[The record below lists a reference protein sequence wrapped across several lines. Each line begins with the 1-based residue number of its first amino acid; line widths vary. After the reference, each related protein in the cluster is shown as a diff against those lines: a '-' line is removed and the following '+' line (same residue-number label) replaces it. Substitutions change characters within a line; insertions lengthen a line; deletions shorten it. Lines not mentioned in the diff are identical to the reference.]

1 MSDNAQ
7 IISSVVVDETG
18 TVIAHDA
25 RPDNLADDKF
35 WACTYRAVIKA
46 ACVVQERD
54 SGWVNKEDV
63 ISDTDVARAQ
73 QFISAK
79 FPGWKIEETDSDGE
93 TRVVEL
99 SSTLDLGFFSTSV
112 IVLFLAASVVMT
124 LLMGYCGRALV
135 HF

>member
-1 MSDNAQ
+1 MSDSPQTVNAE
-7 IISSVVVDETG
+7 VVDDTG
-18 TVIAHDA
+18 AVIAYDA

-73 QFISAK
+73 RFVAAK
-79 FPGWKIEETDSDGE
+79 FPDWRIVETDSDGE

-99 SSTLDLGFFSTSV
+99 STTEE
-112 IVLFLAASVVMT
+112 
-124 LLMGYCGRALV
+124 
-135 HF
+135 

>member
-1 MSDNAQ
+1 MSDHYPV
-7 IISSVVVDETG
+7 ISSTVVDETG

-25 RPDNLADDKF
+25 RPDNLADDEF

-73 QFISAK
+73 PFVSAK
-79 FPGWKIEETDSDGE
+79 FPGWRIVETDSDGE

-99 SSTLDLGFFSTSV
+99 STTEEWDVG
-112 IVLFLAASVVMT
+112 
-124 LLMGYCGRALV
+124 
-135 HF
+135 

>member
-1 MSDNAQ
+1 MNDDPQ
-7 IISSVVVDETG
+7 IVSSVIVDETG

-25 RPDNLADDKF
+25 RPDNLADDEF

-73 QFISAK
+73 PFVSAK
-79 FPGWKIEETDSDGE
+79 FPGWRIVETDSDGK

-99 SSTLDLGFFSTSV
+99 STTEEWGVSPVGDG
-112 IVLFLAASVVMT
+112 
-124 LLMGYCGRALV
+124 
-135 HF
+135 